1 MNGPTYSEDGQ
12 WVWDGNDWVPV
23 AQPNVPI
30 NNVPNQYNHQ
40 MQVNPQQMQVN
51 PQSYSQTPGQVVV
64 YSSPKSS
71 SSKPIIIVVSLVI
84 GVALLVVLAGVL
96 YVWASSLAE
105 DEIEGKWYD
114 DDGEWIEFSSG
125 DKFECSSGCNFDE
138 WRMGENSGEV
148 AFCIDDSN
156 ADGGGCDGSWYYTYE
171 YEVKGDVLFLARHDS
186 VGNIGECIIFVKS
199 GNSYSD
205 TYDSET
211 SPSWC

>member
-23 AQPNVPI
+23 AQPHIPI
-30 NNVPNQYNHQ
+30 NNVPNQYNNQ

-71 SSKPIIIVVSLVI
+71 SSKPIIIVVSVVI
-84 GVALLVVLAGVL
+84 GVALLVGLAWGL
-96 YVWASSLAE
+96 YAWASSLAE
-105 DEIEGKWYD
+105 DEIEGKWYG

-125 DKFECSSGCNFDE
+125 DKFECSGCDYDE

-148 AFCIDDSN
+148 AFCIDDSY
-156 ADGGGCDGSWYYTYE
+156 ADGGGCDGSWYYTFE

-186 VGNIGECIIFVKS
+186 GGNPGTCSVFVKS
-199 GNSYSD
+199 GNSYND
-205 TYDSET
+205 AVNSET